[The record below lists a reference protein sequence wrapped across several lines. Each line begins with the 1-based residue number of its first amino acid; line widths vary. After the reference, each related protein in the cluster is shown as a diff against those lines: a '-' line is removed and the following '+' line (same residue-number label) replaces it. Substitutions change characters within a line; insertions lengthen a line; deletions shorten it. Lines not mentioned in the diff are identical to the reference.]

1 METPA
6 VAGAEEAVKAL
17 PVPEE
22 VLEVPR
28 PAEPAAEPNPSAP
41 AVVEAESSTP
51 APVQPVPSEPAVV
64 DAKSSEP
71 APVEPEPSEPA
82 VADAAEAAPAA
93 KSESTVPAGEGSEP
107 TPPQQVGLFTAS
119 ALCSGSLLGDDKTES
134 QQDLPEASQ
143 PSAEAPAS
151 TPAAEEAV
159 SSAAESPNVPSDAVK
174 VVAQQLK
181 DMAIKEDPQQGTS
194 TEASAG
200 HDETGISAPPGTVPE
215 PAEPSEKS
223 AKKRRCVIN

>member
-28 PAEPAAEPNPSAP
+28 PAAEPAAEPKPSDP
-41 AVVEAESSTP
+41 AVVEAGSSTP

-64 DAKSSEP
+64 DAKSSES
-71 APVEPEPSEPA
+71 APVEPEPSELA
-82 VADAAEAAPAA
+82 VADAAVAAPAE
-93 KSESTVPAGEGSEP
+93 KSESTVPAEERSSES
-107 TPPQQVGLFTAS
+107 TPPQQ
-119 ALCSGSLLGDDKTES
+119 DDKTES
-134 QQDLPEASQ
+134 QQDLPGTSQ
-143 PSAEAPAS
+143 PSVEAPPPS
-151 TPAAEEAV
+151 PTSEEAI
-159 SSAAESPNVPSDAVK
+159 STASDSANVPSDAVK

-181 DMAIKEDPQQGTS
+181 DMAIKEDPQQSAS

-200 HDETGISAPPGTVPE
+200 HDETGISGPPGTVPE

-223 AKKRRCVIN
+223 AKKRRCIIH

>member
-28 PAEPAAEPNPSAP
+28 PAEPAAEPNPSDP

-82 VADAAEAAPAA
+82 VADAAEAAPAE

-107 TPPQQVGLFTAS
+107 TPPQQVGLFPAS
-119 ALCSGSLLGDDKTES
+119 ALCSGSLLGVCCEDVCVRFRQRADGRS
-134 QQDLPEASQ
+134 NGRGLGVP
-143 PSAEAPAS
+143 
-151 TPAAEEAV
+151 
-159 SSAAESPNVPSDAVK
+159 PNISGLCRARFLHV
-174 VVAQQLK
+174 LRC
-181 DMAIKEDPQQGTS
+181 
-194 TEASAG
+194 ASAQ
-200 HDETGISAPPGTVPE
+200 AL
-215 PAEPSEKS
+215 
-223 AKKRRCVIN
+223 KRASY